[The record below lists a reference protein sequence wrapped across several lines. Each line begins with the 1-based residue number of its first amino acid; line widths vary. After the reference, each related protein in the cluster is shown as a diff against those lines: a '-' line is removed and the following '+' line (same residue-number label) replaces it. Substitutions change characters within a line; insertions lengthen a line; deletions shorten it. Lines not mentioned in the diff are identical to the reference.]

1 MLERANNNKKRRNK
15 QTKTKQKQNKNNNN
29 NKKRYKL
36 TIEQP
41 FSQGFVLPHQH
52 CTFFSNN

>member
-15 QTKTKQKQNKNNNN
+15 QTNKQNKNNNN
-29 NKKRYKL
+29 KKKRYKL